1 MWDAWGGDAGFSWS
15 RAITQREKKKLEKVW
30 QGTAFD
36 LRKQG
41 IMDNLEKNELIQLI
55 SFYKQKLS
63 DVELELLKRQLEIN
77 SLNSMILGLNKES
90 VKKTK

>member
-1 MWDAWGGDAGFSWS
+1 
-15 RAITQREKKKLEKVW
+15 
-30 QGTAFD
+30 
-36 LRKQG
+36 
-41 IMDNLEKNELIQLI
+41 MDNLEKNELIQLI
-55 SFYKQKLS
+55 LFYKQKLS

>member
-1 MWDAWGGDAGFSWS
+1 
-15 RAITQREKKKLEKVW
+15 
-30 QGTAFD
+30 
-36 LRKQG
+36 
-41 IMDNLEKNELIQLI
+41 MDNLEKNELIQLI

-77 SLNSMILGLNKES
+77 KLNSMVLSLSKES